1 MWQFTISAQEEQLY
15 TSAYSCILFILAL
28 SNLLCVKRENLK
40 GDLEKVDPLCEIIT
54 KNRWQI
60 EDTPIAMIKR
70 KT

>member
-1 MWQFTISAQEEQLY
+1 MCE
-15 TSAYSCILFILAL
+15 
-28 SNLLCVKRENLK
+28 KRENLK

>member
-1 MWQFTISAQEEQLY
+1 
-15 TSAYSCILFILAL
+15 
-28 SNLLCVKRENLK
+28 VKRENLK
-40 GDLEKVDPLCEIIT
+40 GDLKKVDPLCEIIA